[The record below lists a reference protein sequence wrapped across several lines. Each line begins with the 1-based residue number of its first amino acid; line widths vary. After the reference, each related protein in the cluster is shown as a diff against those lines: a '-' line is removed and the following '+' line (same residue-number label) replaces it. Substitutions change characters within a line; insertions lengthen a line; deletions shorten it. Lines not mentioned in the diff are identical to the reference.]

1 MYGKA
6 SKVILTLTLL
16 ALFGCTSSG
25 VPKQSFVR
33 ENANL
38 NLLQTVAVMPFEG
51 GGRASRIRELAITQ
65 LLAKEYFDVVEK
77 GRVDVFLQQ
86 ETLNPGAP
94 LDEFTLRRLGE
105 TLGVQAAL
113 LGSVEMIN
121 QSRGSSAF
129 LEVTMTMRLVQCDTG
144 QVIWQAS
151 GMASGY
157 SLADRLFG
165 FAPKDTFD
173 VTMDLLEEL
182 FATMQQ

>member
-1 MYGKA
+1 MYAKA
-6 SKVILTLTLL
+6 VKLILSL
-16 ALFGCTSSG
+16 ALLSLVGCTSSG
-25 VPKQSFVR
+25 IPTQAFVR

-38 NLLQTVAVMPFEG
+38 SLIQNVAVLPFEG
-51 GGRASRIRELAITQ
+51 GGRAPRIRELAITQ
-65 LLAKEYFDVVEK
+65 LLAEDFFDIADK
-77 GRVDVFLQQ
+77 GQVDVFLQQ
-86 ETLNPGAP
+86 EALNPGQP

-113 LGSVEMIN
+113 LGSVEVAN

-129 LEVTMTMRLVQCDTG
+129 LEITMTMRLIQCDTG

-157 SLADRLFG
+157 SLADRLLG

-173 VTMDLLEEL
+173 VTMSLLAEL
-182 FATMQQ
+182 FATMRE